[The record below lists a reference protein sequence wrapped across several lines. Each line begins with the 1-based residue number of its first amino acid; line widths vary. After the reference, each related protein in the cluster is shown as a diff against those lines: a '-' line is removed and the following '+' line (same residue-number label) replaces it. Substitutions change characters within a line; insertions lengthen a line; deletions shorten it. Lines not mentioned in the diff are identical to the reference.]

1 MTKKLKGTQ
10 YKSKQE
16 FVDDLN
22 LIWANCLKFN
32 ADPNHFLRRHALF
45 MRKETEKL
53 VPLIPNIVIRD
64 RAEVEAEE
72 RRLHANLEG
81 EEDSDDEPIMSS
93 RGRKAPS
100 KKSKKGTVARKAP
113 AGQEGSPDSEVR
125 PPATSSGPNSL
136 GSHLK
141 PDPSRAES
149 EHVGDRHST
158 DPPGALT
165 PAGVNGILTHGAA
178 GTQGDAMDIDGESM
192 VNGVLPSTDMNND
205 SENDDDEFK
214 TWKQVTKK
222 DRALVTAERHRL
234 FKGEAL
240 DPDAPAL
247 LRTKAGMRRWLRQQK
262 EANADGNNANKPAE
276 AESTEKDEVKPS
288 GETLAEGMEG
298 DEEKVLP
305 DYYDPLSAI
314 PDIPPRLRWIEDSEG
329 NVQDHSEE
337 FLRILPKGLFTAPES
352 QLTRRI
358 NENLHQIQK
367 TQKLT
372 SKIGV
377 VKQMQLQSQM
387 YQGQFQKH
395 EIVPFV
401 EQDVESHVM
410 LDDGPVVA
418 PNVCRAALQRTA
430 AKILVHAGFD
440 ETQPAALDAITDMAG
455 DFFAK
460 LARTLNGYSQAPPAP
475 IPAAGEPNGVIW
487 KKRFSVEEA
496 ILHALQENGA
506 DLEALDSYVTE
517 DVERTGTRL
526 SKTHDSMKSHLA
538 ELLRPALHDA
548 GPDGSNA
555 FNDDSEQ
562 FVGGDFA
569 EELGEDF
576 FGFKELGLDAEFGGA
591 SLSVPLH
598 LLKSRMYNA
607 NQTQNARYVPPL
619 RFILPSLFPILT
631 CCSATSS
638 NLPSA
643 LPPAAPFTPIT
654 PDTVKKQIGLVQ
666 EFFLEKLSKNNDNA
680 LIEDDD
686 LPQKQ
691 RFPKPRLPPTGKI
704 TSPRKRPIK
713 EPGPGKGHPKKK
725 MKLNDGEA
733 KDVTNDGSKLANG
746 TKESEPQKNG
756 EPSKDAEKSE
766 SPAKKN
772 TTESSKSLPNGIVP
786 SPKSIPQQA
795 GKDKPGAATPQGK
808 EKMVNGDS
816 GGMISPESL
825 EANG

>member
-1 MTKKLKGTQ
+1 MSSAVLTGNATAIKHPMDLGTMTKKLKGTQ
-10 YKSKQE
+10 YKSKHE

-113 AGQEGSPDSEVR
+113 AGEEGSPDSEVR
-125 PPATSSGPNSL
+125 PPLASSGPNGL
-136 GSHLK
+136 GSFLK
-141 PDPSRAES
+141 RDPSRAES
-149 EHVGDRHST
+149 EHLGDRHST
-158 DPPGALT
+158 DPPGALSSG
-165 PAGVNGILTHGAA
+165 GVNGILAHGAA

-192 VNGVLPSTDMNND
+192 INGVLASTDMNND

-214 TWKQVTKK
+214 IWKQVTKK

-240 DPDAPAL
+240 DPEAPAL
-247 LRTKAGMRRWLRQQK
+247 LRTKAGMRKWVRQLK
-262 EANADGNNANKPAE
+262 EAVADGNATKKDTETDA
-276 AESTEKDEVKPS
+276 TEKDEAKAS

-298 DEEKVLP
+298 DEERVLP

-314 PDIPPRLRWIEDSEG
+314 PDIPARLQWIEDSEG
-329 NVQDHSEE
+329 RIQDHSEE

-352 QLTRRI
+352 QLTKRI
-358 NENLHQIQK
+358 NENLHQVQK

-401 EQDVESHVM
+401 EQDVEAHVM

-418 PNVCRAALQRTA
+418 SNVCRAALQRSA
-430 AKILVHAGFD
+430 AKLLVHAGFD

-455 DFFAK
+455 DYFTK
-460 LARTLNGYSQAPPAP
+460 LARTLTGYSQAPRVP
-475 IPAAGEPNGVIW
+475 IPTPGEANGVCW
-487 KKRFSVEEA
+487 KQRFSVEEA

-506 DLEALDSYVTE
+506 DLEALDSYVSE
-517 DVERTGTRL
+517 DVERMGTRL
-526 SKTHDSMKSHLA
+526 SKTHDSMKLHLA
-538 ELLRPALHDA
+538 ELLRPALNDA

-598 LLKSRMYNA
+598 LLKSRMYKA
-607 NQTQNARYVPPL
+607 NQTQNTR
-619 RFILPSLFPILT
+619 
-631 CCSATSS
+631 
-638 NLPSA
+638 
-643 LPPAAPFTPIT
+643 
-654 PDTVKKQIGLVQ
+654 
-666 EFFLEKLSKNNDNA
+666 
-680 LIEDDD
+680 
-686 LPQKQ
+686 
-691 RFPKPRLPPTGKI
+691 
-704 TSPRKRPIK
+704 
-713 EPGPGKGHPKKK
+713 
-725 MKLNDGEA
+725 
-733 KDVTNDGSKLANG
+733 
-746 TKESEPQKNG
+746 
-756 EPSKDAEKSE
+756 
-766 SPAKKN
+766 
-772 TTESSKSLPNGIVP
+772 
-786 SPKSIPQQA
+786 
-795 GKDKPGAATPQGK
+795 
-808 EKMVNGDS
+808 
-816 GGMISPESL
+816 
-825 EANG
+825 

>member
-93 RGRKAPS
+93 RGRKAPG

-113 AGQEGSPDSEVR
+113 AGEDGSPDSEVK
-125 PPATSSGPNSL
+125 PPASSGLSAAGP
-136 GSHLK
+136 HIK
-141 PDPSRAES
+141 RDPSRGES
-149 EHVGDRHST
+149 EHTGERHTT
-158 DPPGALT
+158 DPPGTLT
-165 PAGVNGILTHGAA
+165 PAGINGAFPHGAA
-178 GTQGDAMDIDGESM
+178 GNLSESMELDGESM
-192 VNGVLPSTDMNND
+192 VNGVLPSTDMD
-205 SENDDDEFK
+205 HESENDDEEYK

-222 DRALVTAERHRL
+222 DRALITAERHRL

-240 DPDAPAL
+240 DPDANAL
-247 LRTKAGMRRWLRQQK
+247 LRTKAGMRRWIRQQK
-262 EANADGNNANKPAE
+262 EAITGAAATSKDAVAE
-276 AESTEKDEVKPS
+276 AMKENGVAPS

-298 DEEKVLP
+298 DEERVVP
-305 DYYDPLSAI
+305 DYYDPLAAI
-314 PDIPPRLRWIEDSEG
+314 PDVPARLKWVEDSEG
-329 NVQDHSEE
+329 KIQDHSEE
-337 FLRILPKGLFTAPES
+337 FLRILPKGLFIAPES
-352 QLTRRI
+352 QLSTRI
-358 NENLHQIQK
+358 NDNLHEIQK

-395 EIVPFV
+395 DIIPFV
-401 EQDVESHVM
+401 EQDAQPHVM
-410 LDDGPVVA
+410 LDDGPVMA
-418 PNVCRAALQRTA
+418 PNVCRAALQRTV
-430 AKILVHAGFD
+430 AKLLVHAGFD
-440 ETQPAALDAITDMAG
+440 ETQPAAIDAITDMAG
-455 DFFAK
+455 DYFTK
-460 LARTLNGYSQAPPAP
+460 IARTLNSYSQAPPVPVLAP
-475 IPAAGEPNGVIW
+475 SEPSGVEW
-487 KKRFSVEEA
+487 KQRFSVEEC
-496 ILHALQENGA
+496 IQHSLLENGA

-517 DVERTGTRL
+517 DIERTGTRL

-538 ELLRPALHDA
+538 ELLRPALTDA

-607 NQTQNARYVPPL
+607 NQTQNARLVFA
-619 RFILPSLFPILT
+619 FILVL
-631 CCSATSS
+631 
-638 NLPSA
+638 
-643 LPPAAPFTPIT
+643 
-654 PDTVKKQIGLVQ
+654 GL
-666 EFFLEKLSKNNDNA
+666 
-680 LIEDDD
+680 
-686 LPQKQ
+686 QKC
-691 RFPKPRLPPTGKI
+691 
-704 TSPRKRPIK
+704 
-713 EPGPGKGHPKKK
+713 
-725 MKLNDGEA
+725 
-733 KDVTNDGSKLANG
+733 
-746 TKESEPQKNG
+746 
-756 EPSKDAEKSE
+756 
-766 SPAKKN
+766 
-772 TTESSKSLPNGIVP
+772 
-786 SPKSIPQQA
+786 
-795 GKDKPGAATPQGK
+795 
-808 EKMVNGDS
+808 
-816 GGMISPESL
+816 
-825 EANG
+825 